1 MYGVE
6 HIITLENCE
15 KLGIIGKK
23 INEYNIWERIEKPL
37 RLINE
42 EVDHEEPEDFSYVY
56 LAYSPI
62 MYKIYKFLE

>member
-15 KLGIIGKK
+15 KLGLIGKK
-23 INEYNIWERIEKPL
+23 IHEYNVWERIEKPL

-42 EVDHEEPEDFSYVY
+42 EVDHESPEDFSYVY

-62 MYKIYKFLE
+62 M

>member
-37 RLINE
+37 KLINE
-42 EVDHEEPEDFSYVY
+42 EVDHE
-56 LAYSPI
+56 
-62 MYKIYKFLE
+62 